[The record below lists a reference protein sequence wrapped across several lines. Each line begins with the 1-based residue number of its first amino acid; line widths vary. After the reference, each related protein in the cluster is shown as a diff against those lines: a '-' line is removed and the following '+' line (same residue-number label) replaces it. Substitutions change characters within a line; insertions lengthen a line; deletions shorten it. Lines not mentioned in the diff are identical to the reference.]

1 MNVCIAD
8 QHFLRHVGQAFELRM
23 KGNSKIMIN
32 LMIALIPDVVIVDPV
47 VNSSEPQP
55 TDPTKHTS
63 KSAIDK
69 KAGWLFNAVIETC
82 KEYQN
87 CKSV

>member
-1 MNVCIAD
+1 
-8 QHFLRHVGQAFELRM
+8 M
-23 KGNSKIMIN
+23 KGNSKM
-32 LMIALIPDVVIVDPV
+32 MIAPIPAVVIVDPV